1 MSQSPFEP
9 RIVGFVCNWCS
20 YRAADLAGTARI
32 KYPPHV
38 RFVRTMCSGR
48 VDPAFIL
55 QAFARGA
62 DGVMLTG
69 CHPGECHYL
78 VQNHKALRRFVLLRH
93 TLRALG
99 LEDARLRLQWA
110 SAAEGAQLAAAV
122 REMVAQVK
130 ELGPLDWPS
139 LWGDGTG
146 RRAALEAMGVL
157 TPEALDALA
166 PAAGEVQA

>member
-1 MSQSPFEP
+1 MSVPETATAAAFEP

-32 KYPPHV
+32 KYPPNV
-38 RFVRTMCSGR
+38 RLVRTMCSGR

-78 VQNHKALRRFVLLRH
+78 VQNHKALRRFALVRQ
-93 TLRALG
+93 TLRAFG
-99 LEDARLRLQWA
+99 IEDERLRLQWA

-122 REMVAQVK
+122 REMVDALRP
-130 ELGPLDWPS
+130 LGPLRWP
-139 LWGDGTG
+139 
-146 RRAALEAMGVL
+146 A
-157 TPEALDALA
+157 A
-166 PAAGEVQA
+166 PAPIDRSSPHGPSAVRSPRDARPPVQA